1 MAYSI
6 RRMAAALGVSKSQ
19 VDRDAKAGMPLDDV
33 DAARAWR
40 LAHQDL
46 ARSVD
51 GRIDRAAPAARPAA
65 PPRPPADEDPDD
77 DPPTTDEDTAVYRT
91 ERAKREGI
99 RREREQLALQQERN
113 ELVAVQEVARLQF
126 TAQRLTR
133 DRIEMVTAGFDRSH
147 AERLGPGCYR
157 VRAAPSAQVEQGTLS
172 RAQLLELER
181 QFEAQRTEIQREF
194 LQARLALID
203 PSRAITGT
211 SWSDSEANTAITASG
226 YGKV

>member
-6 RRMAAALGVSKSQ
+6 RQMAAALGVSKSQ
-19 VDRDAKAGMPLDDV
+19 VDRSAKAGMPLDDV

-46 ARSVD
+46 ARTVD
-51 GRIDRAAPAARPAA
+51 GRIDRPAPAARPPA
-65 PPRPPADEDPDD
+65 PPPPADDPDD
-77 DPPTTDEDTAVYRT
+77 DPVASDEDTAIYRT

-133 DRIEMVTAGFDRSH
+133 DRIEMVAARVAPELVALVQAGGDGF
-147 AERLGPGCYR
+147 AVERVINDHLR
-157 VRAAPSAQVEQGTLS
+157 QALEDAAKA
-172 RAQLLELER
+172 
-181 QFEAQRTEIQREF
+181 
-194 LQARLALID
+194 ID
-203 PSRAITGT
+203 EMDTDDET
-211 SWSDSEANTAITASG
+211 STD
-226 YGKV
+226 

>member
-1 MAYSI
+1 MAFSI

-46 ARSVD
+46 ARTVD
-51 GRIDRAAPAARPAA
+51 GRIDRPAPAARPVA
-65 PPRPPADEDPDD
+65 PPRPAADDDPDD
-77 DPPTTDEDTAVYRT
+77 DPLAADEDTAIYRT

-113 ELVAVQEVARLQF
+113 ELVAVQDVTRLQF

-133 DRIEMVTAGFDRSH
+133 DRIEMVAARVAPELVALVQAGGDGFAVERVINDHLRQALEDAAKAIDEMDTDDDTATD
-147 AERLGPGCYR
+147 
-157 VRAAPSAQVEQGTLS
+157 
-172 RAQLLELER
+172 
-181 QFEAQRTEIQREF
+181 
-194 LQARLALID
+194 
-203 PSRAITGT
+203 
-211 SWSDSEANTAITASG
+211 
-226 YGKV
+226 